1 MYREININDLIFN
14 LFIYILNQTRIQQ
27 RHVSLKLSSTKS
39 STDFKTF
46 DIYGRTIYRKM
57 SCLYTSEFLILWRFN
72 ATNIIRSK
80 ISHFKD
86 FYRRFVKD
94 GICARVYYL
103 YFRVRIYNHLHSEM
117 VYLIV
122 GVLLWLLKPVR
133 GQEKLRLPRTPRPI
147 YKK

>member
-1 MYREININDLIFN
+1 
-14 LFIYILNQTRIQQ
+14 
-27 RHVSLKLSSTKS
+27 
-39 STDFKTF
+39 
-46 DIYGRTIYRKM
+46 M
-57 SCLYTSEFLILWRFN
+57 SCLYTSEFLILWCFN

-94 GICARVYYL
+94 GICARVYYV

-133 GQEKLRLPRTPRPI
+133 GQENWGCQGHQDQYTKSKPLWTNI
-147 YKK
+147 YLVDNAAPFKKSSTIQTLGYIANGLSIE